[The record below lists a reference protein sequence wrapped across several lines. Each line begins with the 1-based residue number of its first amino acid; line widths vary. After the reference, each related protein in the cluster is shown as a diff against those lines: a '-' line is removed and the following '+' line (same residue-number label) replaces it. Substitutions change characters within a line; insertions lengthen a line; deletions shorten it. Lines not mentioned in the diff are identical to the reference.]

1 MPPPVG
7 FDFETAKEILRLVK
21 KSKNGL
27 LNKSID
33 DETQNLNNPQMVWVY
48 NPANIDCTYDE
59 TIKAWLI
66 PNAVTFFGMVAGNDS
81 SGYLNFGPIN
91 NNGIIADSGTT
102 CIAYHIGNENVTP
115 APRISKGYHLGV
127 IVAFND
133 SEIFLV
139 LIVPPVYTP
148 PPEFNATM
156 DVVTSVYASPEGIE
170 VTTATLY
177 ADASAIISKEFLGL
191 TDVAPDSFTG
201 NGGRVVKV
209 DDTGT
214 FLEFGPIVDAEYT
227 TFIALSDTPASYGAS
242 KADAYKTCMVGS
254 DGVSIVFSAAD
265 VITTNSIEG
274 GGNPHHNFV
283 DIKLVGDT
291 GSPATN
297 NFYGVDANGDRAWRT
312 IEITS
317 LSDFPSMVGSGEY
330 FLKVNVGETAIEFV
344 AVDIQQILNDV
355 AALLADVATLQADY
369 ITLEARVTALE

>member
-21 KSKNGL
+21 KNKNGS
-27 LNKSID
+27 LNRPID
-33 DETQNLNNPQMVWVY
+33 SEIPNLNDPQMVWVY

-66 PNAVTFFGMVAGNDS
+66 PDAVTFFGMVAGNDS
-81 SGYLNFGPIN
+81 SGYLSFGSID
-91 NNGIIADSGTT
+91 ADGYIVNSGTT
-102 CIAYHIGNENVTP
+102 CIAYHIGNEAVSP

-127 IVAFND
+127 IVALND
-133 SEIFLV
+133 SEIPLV
-139 LIVPPVYTP
+139 LIVPPVYNP

-156 DVVTSVYASPEGIE
+156 DVVTSVYASAEGIE

-191 TDVAPDSFTG
+191 TDVGPDSFIG

-209 DDTGT
+209 DDTGS

-227 TFIALSDTPASYGAS
+227 TFIALSDTPASYAGS
-242 KADAYKTCMVGS
+242 KADAYKTCIVAS
-254 DGVSIVFSAAD
+254 DGVSIAFAAAD
-265 VITTNSIEG
+265 VTTTNSIEG

-283 DIKLVGDT
+283 EIQLVGDT
-291 GSPATN
+291 ASPATDT
-297 NFYGVDANGDRAWRT
+297 FYGVDGNGDRAFRT

-330 FLKVNVGETAIEFV
+330 FLKVNVGETGIEFV
-344 AVDIQQILNDV
+344 AVDIQQILDDV
-355 AALLADVATLQADY
+355 ASLLADVATLQADY